1 MEKSRFVEGV
11 CLPGERPRGTLSERA
26 SSFWTGSRAPFR
38 TMCRRAVRRHDHVVE
53 VIGFLALFLMT
64 FVVVGRDSDDWD

>member
-1 MEKSRFVEGV
+1 
-11 CLPGERPRGTLSERA
+11 
-26 SSFWTGSRAPFR
+26 
-38 TMCRRAVRRHDHVVE
+38 MCRRAVRRHDHVVE